1 MGARVG
7 ALCRCLG
14 YHPVMTIS
22 FDPLSPPVAVLLE
35 SWARR
40 VRENREQVE
49 QYGEQLDGPDRYAP
63 VAGRFRADPRRTDEP
78 ALDALLSLARPGE
91 TWLDIGAGG
100 GRYALPLALAVR
112 EVIALDSSDG
122 MLGVLGAGMDEHGI
136 QNVKIVPGRWPVE
149 AGTALDRPAGAAA
162 AGSGQSSGAAAG
174 SGGPSIE
181 ADVAFIAHV
190 GYDVEEIGP
199 FLDAMERS
207 ARRLCAAV
215 LFWRRP
221 TWAADAFWPAVHGVE
236 RAELP
241 AMRELLTLLMARGR
255 TVEVREVPGVQ
266 IAYHDVEQALE
277 FARHQTWVRPDGKKD
292 RRLQQILAERLIERD
307 GRYAFDWRPSP
318 LGIVTWTPPG
328 R

>member
-1 MGARVG
+1 MV
-7 ALCRCLG
+7 
-14 YHPVMTIS
+14 VS
-22 FDPLSPPVAVLLE
+22 FAPLAPPLDRLLE
-35 SWARR
+35 SWGRR

-78 ALDALLSLARPGE
+78 ALDALRSLARPDE

-112 EVIALDSSDG
+112 QVVALDPSEG
-122 MLGVLGAGMDEHGI
+122 MLGILREGMAEHGI
-136 QNVKIVPGRWPVE
+136 GNVRIVPGRWP
-149 AGTALDRPAGAAA
+149 GAATA
-162 AGSGQSSGAAAG
+162 DSGGQAAA
-174 SGGPSIE
+174 

-207 ARRLCAAV
+207 ARRLCVAM

-221 TWAADAFWPAVHGVE
+221 TWAADALWPAVHGVE
-236 RAELP
+236 RVTLP
-241 AMRELLTLLMARGR
+241 ALRELVTVLMARGR
-255 TVEVREVPGVQ
+255 TIEIREVPGVP
-266 IAYHDVEQALE
+266 IAYDSLEQALS
-277 FARHQTWVRPDGKKD
+277 FARHQTWVRPDGEKD
-292 RRLQQILAERLIERD
+292 RRLRDALAERLTERD
-307 GRYAFDWRPSP
+307 GRYAFDWTPSP
-318 LGIVTWTPPG
+318 LGIVTWAPPA